1 MDPDEY
7 PEVDRSVKQISF
19 QLHPRFKNQRTY
31 QIPARREPK
40 NSHSFQYDFSLEE
53 RLQEI
58 FLKRQKNEETDEEV
72 VIDEGDDQTISAA
85 QKTPPPIPPRSSKT
99 TDQND
104 SGVSSSN
111 SENGT
116 EDLLTLHNSSKI
128 LQPSPSSLAQPIIPP
143 RKSNSVID
151 VFENFH
157 DDPWEA
163 ARISSINEHEELK
176 SIFTHSEPAPSPAIT
191 STPVPKKQQKQL
203 TDNLIVADIE
213 SLLAQRRNQNEQ
225 ERKQNFSKSALAA
238 LNSLPVIENR
248 SSTPTQRGISPIS
261 AAPARPKTEQEKFVD
276 QLAEMGYNRCIIAK
290 ATQILGDDRSKI
302 MDYLNAYSVLIEK
315 GYPSGKV
322 LQVLQICEN
331 SLEESKIFFEKSPK
345 YIEMGFDL
353 TAIRKALIRYP
364 NEPRLQLESLVQG
377 RT

>member
-1 MDPDEY
+1 MDQEGY
-7 PEVDRSVKQISF
+7 PEVDRSIKQISF
-19 QLHPRFKNQRTY
+19 QLHPRFKNRRSY
-31 QIPARREPK
+31 QIPSRTQLSNNAQ
-40 NSHSFQYDFSLEE
+40 SFQYDFSLEE

-58 FLKRQKNEETDEEV
+58 FMRRQKHEEADEV
-72 VIDEGDDQTISAA
+72 VIDEGDDQAISSGEI
-85 QKTPPPIPPRSSKT
+85 KTPPPIPPRTTKT
-99 TDQND
+99 IDQND

-116 EDLLTLHNSSKI
+116 EDLLTPHNSSKI
-128 LQPSPSSLAQPIIPP
+128 LQPSPSSLAQPVIPP
-143 RKSNSVID
+143 RKANSVID
-151 VFENFH
+151 AFENIH

-176 SIFTHSEPAPSPAIT
+176 SIFTQEPFPANT
-191 STPVPKKQQKQL
+191 STPVPKKQQKHL
-203 TDNLIVADIE
+203 ADNSIVADIE
-213 SLLAQRRNQNEQ
+213 SLLAQRRNQTEQ

-248 SSTPTQRGISPIS
+248 STTPTQRGMSPVTAS
-261 AAPARPKTEQEKFVD
+261 TSRPKTEQEKFVE

-290 ATQILGDDRSKI
+290 AFQILGHDRSKI

-331 SLEESKIFFEKSPK
+331 SLAESKVFFDKSPK

-353 TAIRKALIRYP
+353 AAIRKALIRYP

-377 RT
+377 RP

>member
-1 MDPDEY
+1 MDQEGY
-7 PEVDRSVKQISF
+7 PEVDRSIKQISF
-19 QLHPRFKNQRTY
+19 QLHPRFKNRRSY
-31 QIPARREPK
+31 QIPPRTQLLNNAQ
-40 NSHSFQYDFSLEE
+40 SFQYDFSLEE

-58 FLKRQKNEETDEEV
+58 FMRRQKHEEADEV
-72 VIDEGDDQTISAA
+72 VIDEGDDQAMSSGEI
-85 QKTPPPIPPRSSKT
+85 KTPPPIPPRTTKT
-99 TDQND
+99 IDQND
-104 SGVSSSN
+104 SVSSSN

-116 EDLLTLHNSSKI
+116 EDLLTPHNSSKI
-128 LQPSPSSLAQPIIPP
+128 LQPSPSSLAQPVVPP
-143 RKSNSVID
+143 RKANSVID
-151 VFENFH
+151 AFENIH

-176 SIFTHSEPAPSPAIT
+176 SIFTQEPFPANT
-191 STPVPKKQQKQL
+191 STPVPKKQQKHL
-203 TDNLIVADIE
+203 ADNSIVADIE
-213 SLLAQRRNQNEQ
+213 SLLAQRRNQTEQ

-248 SSTPTQRGISPIS
+248 STTPTQRGMSPVTS
-261 AAPARPKTEQEKFVD
+261 STSRPKTEQEKFVE

-290 ATQILGDDRSKI
+290 AFQILGHDRSKI

-331 SLEESKIFFEKSPK
+331 SLAESKVFFDKSPK

-353 TAIRKALIRYP
+353 AAIRKALIRYP

>member
-1 MDPDEY
+1 MDQEGY
-7 PEVDRSVKQISF
+7 PEVDRSIKQISF
-19 QLHPRFKNQRTY
+19 QLHPRFKNRRSY
-31 QIPARREPK
+31 QIPSRTQLSNNAQ
-40 NSHSFQYDFSLEE
+40 SFQYDFSLEE

-58 FLKRQKNEETDEEV
+58 FMRRQKHEEADEV
-72 VIDEGDDQTISAA
+72 VIDEGDDQAISSGEI
-85 QKTPPPIPPRSSKT
+85 KTPPPIPPRTTKT
-99 TDQND
+99 IDQND
-104 SGVSSSN
+104 SVSSSN

-116 EDLLTLHNSSKI
+116 EDLLTPHNSSKI
-128 LQPSPSSLAQPIIPP
+128 LQPSPSSLAQPVIPP
-143 RKSNSVID
+143 RKANSVID
-151 VFENFH
+151 AFENIH

-176 SIFTHSEPAPSPAIT
+176 SIFTQEPFPANT
-191 STPVPKKQQKQL
+191 STPVPKKQQKHL
-203 TDNLIVADIE
+203 ADNSIVADIE
-213 SLLAQRRNQNEQ
+213 SLLAQRRNQTEQ

-248 SSTPTQRGISPIS
+248 STTPTQRGMSPVTAS
-261 AAPARPKTEQEKFVD
+261 TSRPKTEQEKFVE

-290 ATQILGDDRSKI
+290 AFQILGHDRSKI

-331 SLEESKIFFEKSPK
+331 SLAESKVFFDKSPK

-353 TAIRKALIRYP
+353 AAIRKALIRYP